1 MTAGTASTMTACT
14 ETMGLALPGASSIPV
29 SPGSSGSQPNA
40 KRLLGLQAADA
51 NHQRMATH
59 SGRRVVEM
67 VREKLKPSK
76 IVTPNAMR
84 NAITW

>member
-1 MTAGTASTMTACT
+1 MLRGCWV
-14 ETMGLALPGASSIPV
+14 GLP
-29 SPGSSGSQPNA
+29 
-40 KRLLGLQAADA
+40 LQAADA

>member
-1 MTAGTASTMTACT
+1 MTACT

-29 SPGSSGSQPNA
+29 SPGSSGCSPAATLEAVNA

>member
-1 MTAGTASTMTACT
+1 
-14 ETMGLALPGASSIPV
+14 
-29 SPGSSGSQPNA
+29 
-40 KRLLGLQAADA
+40 
-51 NHQRMATH
+51 MATH